1 MQSTPTSTSMSVA
14 VCGKGGTGKTV
25 LTAMMASVLSESD
38 RNLRILLVDADPA
51 MGLESALGVTVR
63 RTIGEIREEVIG
75 TARRAD
81 REETLRT
88 AEMLDYM
95 VLEALCEMDAYSL
108 LVMGRT
114 ESVGCFCPVNELLRE
129 AIETL
134 SGSFDLIL
142 IDGEA
147 GLEHINRKVVRRLDT
162 LLIVTDASA
171 RGMQT
176 AAVIRKMVEV
186 DQVIECCR
194 LGLVLNRAKRGQ
206 DLIERSAK
214 EMGLQLLGRIPED
227 GNITR
232 YDLRGKPIV
241 GLPDTSPSVVAV
253 KKLVATVLG
262 GAASADGEQGLVADE
277 PPPA

>member
-25 LTAMMASVLSESD
+25 LTAMMARVLCESD

-51 MGLESALGVTVR
+51 MGLESALGVKVG

-81 REETLRT
+81 KEETLRT

-95 VLEALCEMDAYSL
+95 VLEALCEMDGYSL

-114 ESVGCFCPVNELLRE
+114 ESVGCFCPVNDLLRD
-129 AIETL
+129 AIAAL

-147 GLEHINRKVVRRLDT
+147 GLEHINRKVVRRVDT

-176 AAVIRKMVEV
+176 AAMLKKMVEV
-186 DQVIECCR
+186 DRVIECGR

-206 DLIERSAK
+206 GLVEQSAN
-214 EMGLQLLGRIPED
+214 EMGLRLLGRIPED
-227 GNITR
+227 VNIAR
-232 YDLRGKPIV
+232 YDLRGTPIV
-241 GLPDTSPSVVAV
+241 ALPDTSPSVAAV
-253 KKLVATVLG
+253 KKLVETVFGGEG
-262 GAASADGEQGLVADE
+262 GAGA
-277 PPPA
+277 